1 MAIAIEISTCKYSY
15 SENTSLV
22 GEELGVAYLLSL
34 TGEPSWFTTSALN
47 ATFYYQPTATGVFV
61 ISVERYVGLSLV
73 DSGTITITV
82 TDCTDDFIPRCCD
95 NVFNI
100 AWLSPEGGW
109 KNYLFIGKATTS
121 VEQGKGLDFKDSS
134 RVLKWS
140 EVQDVYDAIIVG
152 TGAIPKSHID
162 YTKSLRFAIQA
173 YQYDASTGGW
183 TIPIIINREKFV
195 MYKRGDHF
203 FEWTLEF
210 KYATEIIVQTQ

>member
-1 MAIAIEISTCKYSY
+1 MAIAISLSACNWSHNEYNDLITAETYYYEYS
-15 SENTSLV
+15 
-22 GEELGVAYLLSL
+22 GQ
-34 TGEPSWFTTSALN
+34 PSWFTYADGGSP
-47 ATFYYQPTATGVFV
+47 FYYDPTATGTFV
-61 ISVERYVGLSLV
+61 INITQKLLSDGSTV
-73 DSGTITITV
+73 DTGTITITV
-82 TDCTDDFIPRCCD
+82 TDCTDDFTPRCCD

-109 KNYLFIGKATTS
+109 KNYLFIGKATTAL
-121 VEQGKGLDFKDSS
+121 EQGKGLDFKDSS
-134 RVLKWS
+134 KVLKWS

-183 TIPIIINREKFV
+183 TIPIVINREKFV

-203 FEWTLEF
+203 YEWTLEF

>member
-1 MAIAIEISTCKYSY
+1 MAINIVLSACGLSHGLYNDLVTAETYYYEYS
-15 SENTSLV
+15 
-22 GEELGVAYLLSL
+22 GA
-34 TGEPSWFTTSALN
+34 PSWFTYEDGGAP
-47 ATFYYQPTATGVFV
+47 FYYEPTATGVF
-61 ISVERYVGLSLV
+61 IINITQKLLSDGSTV
-73 DSGTITITV
+73 DTGTVTITV

-140 EVQDVYDAIIVG
+140 EAQDVYDAIIVG